1 MAEIS
6 GLNGLSNVD
15 TFINTFLSVERRPLG
30 DLRAKKSDLER
41 QRAVFSDL
49 RSEFSDL
56 LNRVKGFLA
65 FGNRS
70 KLGTKVAQS
79 SNESIVTAEVT
90 SKARIGINTIFVS
103 KLASRDTVVSD
114 RISNKKNSLASKF
127 FNTTQKFTL
136 RLGSDSP
143 VDISVT
149 FDDKDETNGDVLRR
163 IAKAINDSGQD
174 VTATVIDVDKNSV
187 RLTIVSKETGS
198 TNSLS
203 ISDKVGGTILNE
215 LGFIDEDDARVVAS
229 KSKGGFLKEN
239 VDDLD
244 AQFALNGVEITL
256 GTNKIENVIEGLTL
270 NLLKAQDEDDQS
282 ETITVLADNDQIKE
296 EIKGFIEDYNSLLK
310 FINAKTRVDGVTG
323 KRGALSG
330 NFTVLQLKFK
340 LRDIAS
346 SLFIGDENKNVKSL
360 SDLGIKIDRDG
371 TLKIDDED
379 AFDKKISENQ
389 IEVSNLFN
397 SENGIANRLE
407 SELKRFTKTGGVIG
421 DFDKSIQL
429 RIRNIDKR
437 SRRINDRLKG
447 RELSLR
453 QRFISLQRLL
463 TSLNSQ
469 QALLRQISFQAPG
482 LNLGFSQPQFSRI
495 RL

>member
-1 MAEIS
+1 MAAIS
-6 GLNGLSNVD
+6 GLNVLSNVD
-15 TFINTFLSVERRPLG
+15 TFVNTFLSVERRPLE
-30 DLRAKKSDLER
+30 DLRAKKSDLEK

-49 RSEFSDL
+49 KSEFSDL
-56 LNRVKGFLA
+56 LNRINGFLA
-65 FGNRS
+65 FGNRG

-79 SNESIVTAEVT
+79 SNESIVTAEAT
-90 SKARIGINTIFVS
+90 SKAVIGISTIFVS
-103 KLASRDTVVSD
+103 RIASRDTVVSD
-114 RISNKKNSLASKF
+114 KISNKKNSLASKF

-136 RLGSDSP
+136 RVGSNSP

-163 IAKAINDSGQD
+163 IANAINDSGQD
-174 VTATVIDVDKNSV
+174 VTANVIDVDKNSA

-198 TNSLS
+198 SNSLTL
-203 ISDKVGGTILNE
+203 SDKVGGTILNE
-215 LGFIDEDDARVVAS
+215 LGLIDEDDARVVAS
-229 KSKGGFLKEN
+229 RSKGGFLKEN

-244 AQFALNGVEITL
+244 AQFTLNGVEITV
-256 GTNKIENVIEGLTL
+256 GTNKIENVVEGLTI
-270 NLLKAQDEDDQS
+270 NLLKTQDEDDQS

-310 FINAKTRVDGVTG
+310 FINGKTGVVGVTG
-323 KRGALSG
+323 KRGSLSG
-330 NFTVLQLKFK
+330 NFTVLQFKFK
-340 LRDIAS
+340 LREIIS
-346 SLFIGDENKNVKSL
+346 SLFSRDGNENIRSL
-360 SDLGIKIDRDG
+360 LDLGIKIDRDG

-379 AFDKKISENQ
+379 VFDKQISDNQ

-397 SENGIANRLE
+397 SENGIAERLE

-429 RIRNIDKR
+429 RIRNIDQR
-437 SRRINDRLKG
+437 SRRINDRLRG

-463 TSLNSQ
+463 TSLTSQ
-469 QALLRQISFQAPG
+469 QTLLQQISFQAPG
-482 LNLGFSQPQFSRI
+482 LNLGFSQPRFSRI
-495 RL
+495 TL